1 VIKGFKEAA
10 VRCGIKKDGLD
21 LGLIYSEK
29 EATVAALFTKN
40 RVKAAPV
47 IVSKIHLEKTKG
59 RARAIIVN
67 SGNANA
73 CTGEEGIRDAL
84 SVSEAVAEA
93 LGIKKEE
100 VLVASTGIIGK
111 RLELKKIKEAIPDLV
126 KRLSYDGIEEF
137 SKAILTTDKFP
148 KVSSFEGDGFRI
160 VGIAKGAGMIMPD
173 LATMLCFILTD
184 IKAERE
190 TLKEVLK
197 KAVDQSFNKITVD
210 GDMSTNDTVFLLAN
224 GISEKGISEE
234 FEFGLK
240 KICTELSEMIV
251 DDGEGSTKK
260 VKIIVKGAAKR
271 SDAKEGARSVANS
284 LLVKTALFGEDPNW
298 GRIMAAIGKAVSVV
312 DQNKV
317 DIWIDDIKVV
327 ENGKGK
333 GNEDVAKERMKKRS
347 FSLTVDLKK
356 GPYEDWILTCD
367 LSYDYVKINA
377 EYRT

>member
-1 VIKGFKEAA
+1 MIKGFKEAA

-210 GDMSTNDTVFLLAN
+210 GDTSTNDTVFLLAN

>member
-1 VIKGFKEAA
+1 MIKGFKEAA